1 MLAVPNQQKWS
12 VYHPL
17 TLCWLPLPHTLPAVW
32 QELELK
38 VRQFRL
44 LLQPVR
50 PLAQAPN
57 VNALWAQLMVE
68 ELCRLGINTFAVAPG
83 EELAT
88 ANAHNWTNAIAG
100 TSKVLNP
107 DVCVCTLLS
116 ISAKAQP
123 PLCSGS

>member
-1 MLAVPNQQKWS
+1 MPDMAAGHQQHCWLQD
-12 VYHPL
+12 PL
-17 TLCWLPLPHTLPAVW
+17 PLCWLALPHTLPAAR

-83 EELAT
+83 EEAAPAMLT
-88 ANAHNWTNAIAG
+88 RG
-100 TSKVLNP
+100 TS
-107 DVCVCTLLS
+107 
-116 ISAKAQP
+116 A
-123 PLCSGS
+123 

>member
-1 MLAVPNQQKWS
+1 M
-12 VYHPL
+12 
-17 TLCWLPLPHTLPAVW
+17 
-32 QELELK
+32 
-38 VRQFRL
+38 RQFRL

-83 EELAT
+83 EELAM
-88 ANAHNWTNAIAG
+88 ANAYNWTNARAG
-100 TSKVLNP
+100 ASKMLSP
-107 DVCVCTLLS
+107 ECVCMLLS
-116 ISAKAQP
+116 MFAKAQP